1 MYFKNVFIN
10 SYEPLKLKGY
20 KMFQFFDEKFGDFGK
35 LQFGCNYNHEEVTFI
50 LFEMV

>member
-1 MYFKNVFIN
+1 MYLLNVFIN

-20 KMFQFFDEKFGDFGK
+20 KMFQFFDENFADFGK
-35 LQFGCNYNHEEVTFI
+35 LQFGCNYNHGEVTFI